1 MAAMSDKTGYGVAG
15 ILALGLIIATMI
27 GGRALEK
34 MRSVDDGITVKG
46 VAEKRITSDL
56 ASWRGQIT
64 LKDKNLSTGYDEL
77 QAQFKTTIE
86 FLKSKGIPAE
96 SIEEGT
102 IGTSTTYKRDERGH
116 ATSEVDAFTL
126 TQSFTVET
134 LDVNLAKRLAK
145 ESTELL
151 RQGIDFRS
159 FAPSYFFTK
168 LEDLKLD
175 LLEEAAANSKLR
187 AERLAKSAGNRVVG
201 VISASQGIFQIT
213 KPNSTQTS
221 SWGMYDT
228 SSIEKKVRAVV
239 TMEFRTE

>member
-1 MAAMSDKTGYGVAG
+1 MAALSDKTGYGVAG
-15 ILALGLIIATMI
+15 ILALSLIIATFI
-27 GGRALEK
+27 GGKSLEK
-34 MRSVDDGITVKG
+34 MRSAGDGITVKG

-64 LKDKNLSTGYDEL
+64 FIDKDLSAGYDKL
-77 QAQFKTTIE
+77 QEQFKTTIE
-86 FLKSKGIPAE
+86 FLKAKGIPAE
-96 SIEEGT
+96 NIEEGT
-102 IGTSTTYKRDERGH
+102 IGTSTNYRRDERGH
-116 ATSEVDAFTL
+116 STSEVESFKL

-134 LDVNLAKRLAK
+134 PDVDLAKRLAK

-151 RQGIDFRS
+151 RSGIDFRS

-168 LEDLKLD
+168 LEGLKLD
-175 LLEEAAANSKLR
+175 LLEKAAANSKLR

-213 KPNSTQTS
+213 EPNSTQTS

>member
-1 MAAMSDKTGYGVAG
+1 MQ
-15 ILALGLIIATMI
+15 
-27 GGRALEK
+27 E
-34 MRSVDDGITVKG
+34 
-46 VAEKRITSDL
+46 
-56 ASWRGQIT
+56 
-64 LKDKNLSTGYDEL
+64 
-77 QAQFKTTIE
+77 QFKTTIE
-86 FLKSKGIPAE
+86 FLKDKGIPAE

-102 IGTSTTYKRDERGH
+102 IGTSTKYWRDERGH
-116 ATSEVDAFTL
+116 ATSEVESFSL

-134 LDVNLAKRLAK
+134 PDVDLAKRLAK

-151 RQGIDFRS
+151 RSGIDFRS
-159 FAPSYFFTK
+159 YAPSYFFTK

-213 KPNSTQTS
+213 QPNSTQTS

-228 SSIEKKVRAVV
+228 SSIAKKVRAVV

>member
-1 MAAMSDKTGYGVAG
+1 MNE
-15 ILALGLIIATMI
+15 ATPPA
-27 GGRALEK
+27 RW
-34 MRSVDDGITVKG
+34 TP
-46 VAEKRITSDL
+46 
-56 ASWRGQIT
+56 
-64 LKDKNLSTGYDEL
+64 L
-77 QAQFKTTIE
+77 Q
-86 FLKSKGIPAE
+86 
-96 SIEEGT
+96 
-102 IGTSTTYKRDERGH
+102 
-116 ATSEVDAFTL
+116 L

-175 LLEEAAANSKLR
+175 LLEQAAANSKLR
-187 AERLAKSAGNRVVG
+187 AERLVKCAGNRVVG

-228 SSIEKKVRAVV
+228 SSIEKKERAVV
-239 TMEFRTE
+239 TMEFRTD